1 MWPMG
6 VPYAILSLLGLGFLG
21 LALVIFYLEG
31 GEHKRMYAAGC
42 LVVFAAAAAVVWI
55 VVRAILTSET

>member
-1 MWPMG
+1 
-6 VPYAILSLLGLGFLG
+6 
-21 LALVIFYLEG
+21 
-31 GEHKRMYAAGC
+31 MYAAGC